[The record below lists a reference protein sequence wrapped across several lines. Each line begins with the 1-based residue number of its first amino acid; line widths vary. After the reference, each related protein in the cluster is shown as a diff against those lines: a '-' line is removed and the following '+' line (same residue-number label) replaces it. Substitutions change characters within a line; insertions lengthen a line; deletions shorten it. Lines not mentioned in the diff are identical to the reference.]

1 MQPCTQHQAPAREGA
16 SPGPA
21 GKAGNGAWLAGA
33 NRSGARAG
41 RAGGGGGRAQ
51 SRVGRANRLGVR
63 AHVLPAACG
72 GGSSREGGATGGAGL
87 LLVAPG
93 GRGRA
98 GGGAGRA
105 GVRGVAAGASGRA
118 GARGGV
124 GEFLAAEPCR
134 RGPGLVLGEPRERPR
149 WRDVGFS
156 KRLWGRWSGR
166 VVAPGRRAGLGA
178 SGREE
183 GAGGGRAGRCVR
195 ARPWG
200 SGLCARRGHLP
211 GPQPRLPGLS
221 GVRGNFSV
229 SVTSEDCR
237 AVGVTGCP
245 CDRLF
250 SLCPVRLAHEREGT
264 AEGTQSVHGPAALQP
279 QERVAYPA
287 TRRAAVLISV
297 FISLESC

>member
-1 MQPCTQHQAPAREGA
+1 M
-16 SPGPA
+16 S
-21 GKAGNGAWLAGA
+21 
-33 NRSGARAG
+33 
-41 RAGGGGGRAQ
+41 
-51 SRVGRANRLGVR
+51 
-63 AHVLPAACG
+63 
-72 GGSSREGGATGGAGL
+72 
-87 LLVAPG
+87 
-93 GRGRA
+93 
-98 GGGAGRA
+98 
-105 GVRGVAAGASGRA
+105 
-118 GARGGV
+118 
-124 GEFLAAEPCR
+124 PCR

-149 WRDVGFS
+149 WRDVGFW

-211 GPQPRLPGLS
+211 GPQSRLPGLS

-264 AEGTQSVHGPAALQP
+264 ARGLKVCKGQLRCSRRSESLQSGCADLSSYSPA
-279 QERVAYPA
+279 
-287 TRRAAVLISV
+287 
-297 FISLESC
+297 ESCKVEPGAACYCPGVGSKLY